1 MPTFSAS
8 PPYRIAVAGASGRMG
23 RMLVEAITQ
32 ADDCRLTA
40 ALDVPGSASLGE
52 DAAAFVMP

>member
-1 MPTFSAS
+1 MPTSSVA

-32 ADDCRLTA
+32 ADDCHLSA
-40 ALDVPGSASLGE
+40 ALDIPGSAGLGE
-52 DAAAFVMP
+52 DAAA